1 MEKNFYLEDILSQG
15 VELRASLSFNRSDR
29 MMEQFRILSKK
40 GIKKVIFS
48 GMGSSHYCAYG
59 ADIRLKRHGI
69 NSQIISTGEL
79 IYYEKGCIDHGT
91 VLCLIS
97 QSGESAETKR
107 LLDLIDPDIFVIAV
121 TNQKDS
127 TLAKRGNLTFM
138 LNVSDEI
145 SVTTRTYVSSL
156 VLGEMIAAAVCKED
170 VCRIAEKYEEAIRG
184 MSQYLQYYEEESI
197 RMQEFCKEIQEISL
211 IGRGNAL
218 STVRAGSL
226 FFREVSK
233 FPALDFDSAEF
244 RHGPMEMVQDG
255 FYAMIFAPS
264 GETRDLE
271 IKMAQDIS
279 IKGGKVLLV
288 TDTADMNKEIM
299 DDKNILTVIL
309 DKTEEY
315 ASQILQ
321 IVPVQLL
328 ANAIAEVRGFQ
339 PGVFRWGSKV
349 MTEE

>member
-1 MEKNFYLEDILSQG
+1 
-15 VELRASLSFNRSDR
+15 
-29 MMEQFRILSKK
+29 
-40 GIKKVIFS
+40 
-48 GMGSSHYCAYG
+48 
-59 ADIRLKRHGI
+59 
-69 NSQIISTGEL
+69 
-79 IYYEKGCIDHGT
+79 
-91 VLCLIS
+91 
-97 QSGESAETKR
+97 
-107 LLDLIDPDIFVIAV
+107 
-121 TNQKDS
+121 
-127 TLAKRGNLTFM
+127 
-138 LNVSDEI
+138 
-145 SVTTRTYVSSL
+145 
-156 VLGEMIAAAVCKED
+156 
-170 VCRIAEKYEEAIRG
+170 
-184 MSQYLQYYEEESI
+184 
-197 RMQEFCKEIQEISL
+197 
-211 IGRGNAL
+211 
-218 STVRAGSL
+218 
-226 FFREVSK
+226 
-233 FPALDFDSAEF
+233 
-244 RHGPMEMVQDG
+244 MEMVQDG

>member
-15 VELRASLSFNRSDR
+15 KELRTSLSFNRSNQV
-29 MMEQFRILSKK
+29 MEQFKTLSEK
-40 GIKKVIFS
+40 GIKKIIFS

-59 ADIRLKRHGI
+59 ADIRLKQQGI
-69 NSQIISTGEL
+69 NSQVISTGEL

-97 QSGESAETKR
+97 QSGESAETKH
-107 LLDLIDPDIFVIAV
+107 LLELVDSDVYVIAV
-121 TNQKDS
+121 TNQKES
-127 TLAKRGNLTFM
+127 TLAKRGNMTFL

-145 SVTTRTYVSSL
+145 SVTTRTYVCSL
-156 VLGEMIAAAVCKED
+156 ILAEMIAAAICKED
-170 VCRIAEKYEEAIRG
+170 VCSIMDKYEEAIQG
-184 MSQYLQYYEEESI
+184 MDRYLENYEKESI
-197 RMQEFCKEIQEISL
+197 KMKEFCRGIREISL

-218 STVRAGSL
+218 STVRAGAL

-255 FYAMIFAPS
+255 FYAMVFAPA
-264 GETRDLE
+264 GKTCDLE
-271 IKMAQDIS
+271 IKMAKDIS

-288 TDTADMNKEIM
+288 TDTGEISKEISE
-299 DDKNILTVIL
+299 DKNILTVIL
-309 DKTEEY
+309 DRTEEY

-321 IVPVQLL
+321 VIPVQLL
-328 ANAIAEVRGFQ
+328 ANAIAEVRGLQ
-339 PGVFRWGSKV
+339 PGIFRWGSKV
-349 MTEE
+349 MTVE